1 MDVLERIDL
10 DTARD
15 LSQRT
20 DRLGVVSLYFNA
32 DPSQNL
38 QVQAIDLRNRYR
50 LLQRRMEADGSERS
64 SDVAAALERRRP
76 LIEKLITGVTSG
88 RGRIMFIALD
98 GEQTM
103 HFECMMPVTNR
114 VVLDD
119 GPFIHP
125 LVEVL
130 DEGRPAGVLL
140 ISADDARLLEWRLGE
155 LQEVSRIAQQYS
167 QAPHERAG
175 QIGGGPK
182 GQFHT
187 PMREQRQ
194 ARERAG
200 MQRFLTHVTSTATD
214 VAQERRWERIVV
226 SGGQRW
232 TEPARTR
239 FGPPLRDRV
248 LVDRGLGGL
257 DNAALT
263 AAVTERLHRQHK
275 YDEQQL
281 LDYLCDASGS
291 GDVALGLSEVAAA
304 LNAGRVDHLVYD
316 PAVRY
321 AGTVGADG
329 SLYADGEIA
338 PHSHAATPD
347 PRFTERLVDRAFAT
361 GARISPVEGAADAV
375 LKDAV
380 GVAAVLRW

>member
-1 MDVLERIDL
+1 MDVLERLDL
-10 DTARD
+10 DTIRE

-32 DPSQNL
+32 DPTQNL

-50 LLQRRMEADGSERS
+50 LLQRRMEADGSQRYR
-64 SDVAAALERRRP
+64 DVAAALERRRP
-76 LIEKLITGVTSG
+76 LIETLITGVTSG
-88 RGRIMFIALD
+88 RGRIMFIGLD
-98 GEQTM
+98 GDWTV

-130 DEGRPAGVLL
+130 DEGRPAGVVV
-140 ISADDARLLEWRLGE
+140 ISADDARLLEWRLGQ
-155 LQEVSRIAQQYS
+155 LQEISRIAQPFGH
-167 QAPHERAG
+167 APHERAG
-175 QIGGGPK
+175 Q
-182 GQFHT
+182 
-187 PMREQRQ
+187 MREQRQ
-194 ARERAG
+194 ARERDG
-200 MQRFLTHVTSTATD
+200 MQRFVTQVTATATD
-214 VAQERRWERIVV
+214 LAEERGWERIVV

-232 TEPARTR
+232 TEPAKTR
-239 FGPPLRDRV
+239 FGPPLRGKV

-257 DNAALT
+257 DDAALT
-263 AAVTERLHRQHK
+263 AAVTARLHRQHK

-281 LDYLCDASGS
+281 LDYLCDAGGT

-321 AGTVGADG
+321 VGSVGADG

-338 PHSHAATPD
+338 PHSHAATKD
-347 PRFTERLVDRAFAT
+347 SRFTERLVDRALAT
-361 GARISPVEGAADAV
+361 GARISPVEGAAGAV
-375 LKDAV
+375 LKDAA